1 MAERR
6 AGRWRRRALAQPRS
20 RAKPHENGILLE
32 FEDDRPLSG
41 RSVSWTPYGT
51 PGEASRE
58 YAETVETLR
67 SLQTASWARQTTVS
81 LVHFGE
87 VQDEAVVAP
96 SSGKRGA
103 EPEPTS

>member
-1 MAERR
+1 M
-6 AGRWRRRALAQPRS
+6 AQPPRW
-20 RAKPHENGILLE
+20 KPHENGVLVE
-32 FEDDRPLSG
+32 FEDDRTLSG
-41 RSVSWTPYGT
+41 RNVVSWTPYGT

-87 VQDEAVVAP
+87 VQDETVVTP

-103 EPEPTS
+103 EPKPTS

>member
-6 AGRWRRRALAQPRS
+6 AVRWRRRALAQPPRP
-20 RAKPHENGILLE
+20 KPDENGVLVE
-32 FEDDRPLSG
+32 FEDDRTFSG